1 MLENI
6 WYNHFYLKWTEFT
19 IWTEFCSNC
28 VFPGFPVVNWNK
40 FTISCEFGQLQV
52 KWWYHLFSGIKME
65 ECMGSELSGIFW
77 VKLFAK
83 NIVLGSWESILSIR
97 RLGTPFNLH
106 KAHRGDL
113 FCKAYSLQVYSREF
127 LYMHF
132 QEFHSMKLAF
142 SQIKELV
149 LLITKQLIINVIISQ
164 SDW

>member
-1 MLENI
+1 MGRIHNLDWI
-6 WYNHFYLKWTEFT
+6 LFQL
-19 IWTEFCSNC
+19 C
-28 VFPGFPVVNWNK
+28 VPGFPRSKLEQIHNFLWIRSTSGK
-40 FTISCEFGQLQV
+40 MMISFVFWHQNGRMHGI
-52 KWWYHLFSGIKME
+52 WAFWYF
-65 ECMGSELSGIFW
+65 LSKTVRQKYSAWI
-77 VKLFAK
+77 
-83 NIVLGSWESILSIR
+83 
-97 RLGTPFNLH
+97 LGTHFIHMKVRNTFFNLH
-106 KAHRGDL
+106 KTHRGDL